1 MEIKATVTSRSG
13 TLTIQKLRRSEAR
26 RLSVE
31 THIKA
36 PYRLEYADYDSRAS
50 LVILDPD
57 AIRGGR

>member
-1 MEIKATVTSRSG
+1 MEVKATVTSRSG
-13 TLTIQKLRRSEAR
+13 RLTVQKIRRSEAR

-36 PYRLEYADYDSRAS
+36 PHRLDYANYDSRAS
-50 LVILDPD
+50 LVILDPE